1 MEEVTVNYQLSLSTL
16 NLEILNYV
24 YICSG
29 LNTIGMKYIIGLKR
43 GWPSSFHLILS
54 SSSSVLLSS
63 SHPPLFP
70 LLC

>member
-29 LNTIGMKYIIGLKR
+29 LNPIGMKYIIGLKR
-43 GWPSSFHLILS
+43 G
-54 SSSSVLLSS
+54 
-63 SHPPLFP
+63 
-70 LLC
+70 